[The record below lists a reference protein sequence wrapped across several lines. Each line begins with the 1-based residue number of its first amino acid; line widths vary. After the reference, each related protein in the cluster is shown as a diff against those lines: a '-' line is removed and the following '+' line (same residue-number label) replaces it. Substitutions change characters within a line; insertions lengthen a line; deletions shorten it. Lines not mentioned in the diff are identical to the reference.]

1 MLIGLTLYR
10 LLITTINDLHFCVTQ
25 TKVNAYADN
34 NQLHFSHECPTAIE
48 TAINEDLKES

>member
-10 LLITTINDLHFCVTQ
+10 LITTINDLHFCGTQ